1 MKKIQGIVVSI
12 MVVVFL
18 SGCAASTKKN
28 TDQGKAEKTASSS
41 EEKTDGLTDQQV
53 SDLLLKLAKDTPIDD
68 KVEVSELNKL
78 QTSTN
83 GVMKQVGIV
92 GNQVE
97 VGYKNYSVPLDWLIY
112 EAKTV
117 KENADLTWQFNS
129 TSGLPYFLQ
138 MYMLPT
144 YSGDIANLTGERLTE
159 KDLPDIMENDSL
171 IFNETGTTEIQE
183 VEWHVGIEMGIA
195 DGFGRLSFYRM
206 EEDKGSFD
214 ESVIVA
220 NLIFGV
226 TPIVNDEQGAKD
238 SLAEQIGVLKRV
250 LSTFGDTQKEIVEMD

>member
-1 MKKIQGIVVSI
+1 MRKIQGIVVSI
-12 MVVVFL
+12 MVVVLL
-18 SGCAASTKKN
+18 SACGSSTQPHSE
-28 TDQGKAEKTASSS
+28 QGKADKTSPSKK
-41 EEKTDGLTDQQV
+41 ETEGLTDQEV
-53 SDLLLKLAKDTPIDD
+53 SELLLKLANETPIDD
-68 KVEVSELNKL
+68 NVEVSELNKL

-83 GVMKQVGIV
+83 GVIKQVGIA

-97 VGYKNYSVPLDWLIY
+97 VGYKNYSVPSDWKIY

-117 KENADLTWQFNS
+117 KKNADLTWQFSS

-159 KDLPDIMENDSL
+159 EDLPDMMENDYL
-171 IFNETGTTEIQE
+171 IFNETGTTKIQD
-183 VEWHVGIEMGIA
+183 VEWHVGIEMGIT

-226 TPIVNDEQGAKD
+226 TPIVNEEQGATD